1 LKVLVIHGPNLNLL
15 GRREPELY
23 GEKTLDKVDKEIR
36 ALGKDLGFDVK
47 CVQLNGEGEI
57 VSRIQKGDYDVLIIN
72 PGAYTHTSIAIRDA
86 IAAVGKSTIEVHI
99 SNIHKREEYRR
110 RSFVAEVSEGQI
122 SGFGTDSYLLALRAA
137 SGLISSI

>member
-1 LKVLVIHGPNLNLL
+1 MKALVIHGPNLNLL
-15 GRREPELY
+15 GKREPEVY
-23 GEKTLDKVDKEIR
+23 GKKTLEEVDKEIK
-36 ALGKDLGFDVK
+36 ALGKDLGLEVE

-86 IAAVGKSTIEVHI
+86 IAAVGKTAIEAHI

-110 RSFVAEVSEGQI
+110 RSFIAEVSEGQI

-137 SGLISSI
+137 SGLISKK